1 MKINNVHYRTL
12 WLNNDGWSVNTFD
25 QTLLPHDIRIIQLRT
40 LAEAATAI
48 TTMQVRGAPLIGAT
62 AAYGM
67 ALALRQDAS
76 DAALQQAYELL
87 YATRPT
93 AVNLRWALDDMHARL
108 TPLAPAERAAAAYYR
123 AGDICE
129 QDIAICAAIGRHGLQ
144 LIQAIAARKP
154 AGEPVNILTHC
165 NAGWLATL
173 DWGTATAPI
182 YQAHDAGI
190 AVHVWVD
197 ETRPLLQG
205 ARLNMW
211 ELAQENID
219 ATLICDNMA
228 AMVMRKHKIDLCIVG
243 ADRIARNGDTAN
255 KIGTYGLAVAA
266 RHHGVPFYVA
276 APISTIDFA
285 IASGVEI
292 PIEERAASE
301 ITHGFGRQ
309 TAPEGAK
316 VYAPAFDVTPVEL
329 ISGIITESGIISS
342 PYELQLPK
350 SLKNT

>member
-1 MKINNVHYRTL
+1 MPVTTLQWVDGKIRMI
-12 WLNNDGWSVNTFD
+12 D
-25 QTLLPHDIRIIQLRT
+25 QTLLPTELKYLHIDNLEV
-40 LAEAATAI
+40 LAEAIRNLRVRCAPAI
-48 TTMQVRGAPLIGAT
+48 GV
-62 AAYGM
+62 AAAFGM
-67 ALALRQDAS
+67 VLAG
-76 DAALQQAYELL
+76 QQAPYSDKKQFLAGL
-87 YATRPT
+87 DNAASFLKATRPT
-93 AVNLRWALDDMHARL
+93 AVNLAWAVDRLLKGVRQRENLDIPDLKRWLIDEAMALYGQDR
-108 TPLAPAERAAAAYYR
+108 
-123 AGDICE
+123 DINRR
-129 QDIAICAAIGRHGLQ
+129 IGAHGEK
-144 LIQAIAARKP
+144 LIPQNAQ
-154 AGEPVNILTHC
+154 VVTHC
-165 NAGWLATL
+165 NTGALATV
-173 DWGTATAPI
+173 DYGTALGVI
-182 YQAHDAGI
+182 YSAHANGKKI
-190 AVHVWVD
+190 HVWVD